1 MAKED
6 NEMPETILLQ
16 AEEKMEHTM
25 EALHRDFS
33 TVRSGRANPKML
45 EKVHVAYYGVETP
58 INQVATIS
66 VPEANQ
72 IYIKPYDK
80 TLVSEIERSIF
91 GANLGVTPSND
102 GIGVR
107 IVLPPMTEENRR
119 NSVKTIHKMAE
130 ESKVAIR
137 NIRRDAIAHY
147 KKMEKDSEITE
158 DDLKYYQDEVQKLT
172 DKFTDKIDEYFK
184 EKEKDIMHI

>member
-1 MAKED
+1 V
-6 NEMPETILLQ
+6 PETILLE
-16 AEEKMEHTM
+16 AEEKMEHTL

-45 EKVHVAYYGVETP
+45 EKVHVSYYGVDTP

-66 VPEANQ
+66 VPEATQ

-80 TLVSEIERSIF
+80 TLVSEIEKAIF
-91 GANLGVTPSND
+91 AANLGVTPSND

-119 NSVKTIHKMAE
+119 NSVKSIHKMAE
-130 ESKVAIR
+130 DSKIAIR
-137 NIRRDAIAHY
+137 NIRRDAITHF
-147 KKMEKDSEITE
+147 KKMEKDSLITE
-158 DDLKYYQDEVQKLT
+158 DDLTYYQDETQKLT
-172 DKFTDKIDEYFK
+172 DKFVEKIDNYFK